1 MKTLLKLLPAAG
13 ILVLDQ
19 LIKSAIIRIPVG
31 TEVFSLSGV
40 AGIVHVKNPG
50 VAFSLLSGRGNLILV
65 LTALMLA
72 GLTLWLLFSRTRST
86 LWWVPMSMVIGGGL
100 SNLLDRLLL
109 GQVTDYLRLGHF
121 PVFNVADMAV
131 TLGVLVL
138 CAGILFGDSHVPED
152 KEHEHH

>member
-31 TEVFSLSGV
+31 TEVFSLSGF

-72 GLTLWLLFSRTRST
+72 GLTLWLLFSRTRSM

-152 KEHEHH
+152 NEHEHH

>member
-1 MKTLLKLLPAAG
+1 MKTLLKLLPAAI

-19 LIKSAIIRIPVG
+19 LIKSAIVRIPVG
-31 TEVFSLSGV
+31 TEVFSLAGV
-40 AGIVHVKNPG
+40 AGIVHVRNPG
-50 VAFSLLSGRGNLILV
+50 VAFSLLSGRGDLILP
-65 LTALMLA
+65 LTALLLV
-72 GLTLWLLFSRTRST
+72 GLTLWLLLSRTRSA
-86 LWWVPMSMVIGGGL
+86 LWWIPLSLVIGGGL
-100 SNLLDRLLL
+100 SNLLDRLFL

-138 CAGILFGDSHVPED
+138 CAEVLFGDGHGSEE